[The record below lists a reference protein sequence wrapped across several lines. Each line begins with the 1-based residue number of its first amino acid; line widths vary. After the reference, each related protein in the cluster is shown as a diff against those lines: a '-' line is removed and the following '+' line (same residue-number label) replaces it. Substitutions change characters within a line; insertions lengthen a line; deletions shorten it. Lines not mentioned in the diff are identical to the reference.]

1 MQKEK
6 IPFSIERMKDAIRY
20 ETRDGREVSQVTV
33 FDCKSEPSIVGV
45 HNGKP
50 WGGVLDQWSK
60 SGNHL
65 HDGAGDSHLD
75 LFIITEKQIKYP
87 FLCWVSDVIED
98 PSMADVGPDVGQNV
112 VHAEL
117 MADKNKSL
125 DGCGWK
131 YSTPLTDEDLEEFG
145 LTRVNDEKNT

>member
-20 ETRDGREVSQVTV
+20 ETRDGLEVSQVTV
-33 FDCKSEPSIVGV
+33 FYAEDIFSIVGV
-45 HNGKP
+45 V
-50 WGGVLDQWSK
+50 GGCINTFTQGGQYHDHKKSK
-60 SGNHL
+60 K
-65 HDGAGDSHLD
+65 D

-87 FLCWVSDVIED
+87 CLCWVSDVVED
-98 PSMADVGPDVGQNV
+98 PSMADVGQNV

-117 MADKNKSL
+117 MADKNKSF

-131 YSTPLTDEDLEEFG
+131 YSTPLTDEELEEFG
-145 LTRVNDEKNT
+145 LAMVDKC